1 MMQGQSASRCHAGST
16 QRCSEDA
23 LLARDDLR
31 FWAIADGLGGHADGK
46 WAANAVIET
55 LDHALGMSLTQDSPK
70 MADAIAS
77 GHRKIN
83 DVAMRLGGPIATTVA
98 ALGFRQGNAHG
109 IWVGNCRV
117 YRLRAERLSLMT
129 EDHSVASELVARG
142 QLDPLLADSHPLAK
156 VLTQAIGSGKA
167 PIPARFVD
175 KALIGDRY
183 LLCSNGLPRVLPE
196 GDIERQLGRGTP
208 DEAADRLI
216 GLALSRGAPDNLGV
230 IVIDNLELGF
240 N

>member
-1 MMQGQSASRCHAGST
+1 MQGQSAARCHAGT
-16 QRCSEDA
+16 AQRSSDDA
-23 LLARDDLR
+23 LLSRDDLR
-31 FWAIADGLGGHADGK
+31 FWAIADGLGGHSDGK

-55 LDHALGMSLTQDSPK
+55 LDDALGKTLTKEAPSFG
-70 MADAIAS
+70 DAIAS
-77 GHRKIN
+77 GHRRIN

-142 QLDPLLADSHPLAK
+142 QLDPLLADAHPLAK
-156 VLTQAIGSGKA
+156 VLTQVIGSKI
-167 PIPARFVD
+167 PPVPARFVD

-196 GDIERQLGRGTP
+196 SDIEHQLGRGTP

-230 IVIDNLELGF
+230 IVIDNLEMALC
-240 N
+240 

>member
-1 MMQGQSASRCHAGST
+1 MQGQSAARCHVGSNN
-16 QRCSEDA
+16 RCSEDA
-23 LLARDDLR
+23 LLSRDDR
-31 FWAIADGLGGHADGK
+31 HFWAIADGLGGHADGK

-55 LDHALGMSLTQDSPK
+55 LDSELCATLAKDSPRV
-70 MADAIAS
+70 ADAIAT
-77 GHRKIN
+77 GHKKIN
-83 DVAMRLGGPIATTVA
+83 DVAVRLGGPIATTVA

-109 IWVGNCRV
+109 VWVGNCRV
-117 YRLRAERLSLMT
+117 YRLRGQRLSLMT

-142 QLDPLLADSHPLAK
+142 QMDPKKADSDPLAK

-167 PIPARFVD
+167 PVPARFVD
-175 KALIGDRY
+175 KALLGDRY

-196 GDIERQLGRGTP
+196 DDIAQQLGRGSP

-230 IVIDNLELGF
+230 IVIDNVDLATC
-240 N
+240 

>member
-1 MMQGQSASRCHAGST
+1 MQGQSAARCHAGSSN
-16 QRCSEDA
+16 RCSEDA
-23 LLARDDLR
+23 LLSRDDLH

-46 WAANAVIET
+46 WAANAMLET
-55 LDHALGMSLTQDSPK
+55 LDSELRATLGKDAPRI
-70 MADAIAS
+70 ADAIAT
-77 GHRKIN
+77 GHKKIN
-83 DVAMRLGGPIATTVA
+83 DVAVRLGGPIATTVA

-109 IWVGNCRV
+109 VWVGNCRV
-117 YRLRAERLSLMT
+117 YRLRGTRFSQMT

-142 QLDPLLADSHPLAK
+142 QMDPKLADAHPLAK

-167 PIPARFVD
+167 PVPARFVD
-175 KALIGDRY
+175 KAVLGDRY

-196 GDIERQLGRGTP
+196 ADIAHQLGQGLP

-230 IVIDNLELGF
+230 IVIDNVDLATC
-240 N
+240 

>member
-1 MMQGQSASRCHAGST
+1 MQGQSAARCHVGSSN
-16 QRCSEDA
+16 RCSEDA
-23 LLARDDLR
+23 LLSRDDR
-31 FWAIADGLGGHADGK
+31 HFWAIADGLGGHADGK

-55 LDHALGMSLTQDSPK
+55 LDNELCATLAKDSPRV
-70 MADAIAS
+70 ADAIAT
-77 GHRKIN
+77 GHKKIN
-83 DVAMRLGGPIATTVA
+83 DVAVRLGGPIATTVA

-109 IWVGNCRV
+109 VWVGNCRV
-117 YRLRAERLSLMT
+117 YRLRGARLSQMT

-142 QLDPLLADSHPLAK
+142 QMDPKLADSHPLAK

-167 PIPARFVD
+167 PVPARFVD
-175 KALIGDRY
+175 KALLGDRY

-196 GDIERQLGRGTP
+196 GDIARQLGQGTP

-230 IVIDNLELGF
+230 IVIDNVDLATC
-240 N
+240 